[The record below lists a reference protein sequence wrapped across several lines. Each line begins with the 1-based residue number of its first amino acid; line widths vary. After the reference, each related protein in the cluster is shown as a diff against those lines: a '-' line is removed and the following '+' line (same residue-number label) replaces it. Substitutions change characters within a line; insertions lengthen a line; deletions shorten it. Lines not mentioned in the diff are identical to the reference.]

1 MARTWMLLVYKVPNE
16 PSAARV
22 YVWRKLKKLAAVLI
36 HDSVWVLPATPQTRE
51 HFQWLATE
59 IDEMEGEATVWESR
73 LAMGDEDQ
81 LIEQFN
87 NAIDQTY
94 REILREIKMKNA
106 DLAALSRRYQ
116 QARAKDY
123 FDSEIGRQVRES
135 LIAAKGG
142 PR

>member
-1 MARTWMLLVYKVPNE
+1 MLLVYKVPNE

>member
-59 IDEMEGEATVWESR
+59 IDEMKGEATVWESR
-73 LAMGDEDQ
+73 LVMGDEDQ
-81 LIEQFN
+81 LVEQFN
-87 NAIDQTY
+87 DAIDQTY
-94 REILREIKMKNA
+94 REILREIKMKDA

-116 QARAKDY
+116 QARVQDY